1 MVPERIFNYSFL
13 GAGSPGTLDEVTGS
27 ALEAPATAAVGADS
41 SALVPDAVQLLFP
54 GSWKSGN

>member
-13 GAGSPGTLDEVTGS
+13 GAGTLDEVTGS

-41 SALVPDAVQLLFP
+41 SALVPDVVQLLFP